1 MNGNAIEFCRAAGLL
16 VLLLGLAFA
25 IFQTAEVERIYVEV
39 FGSDYRPRVFITVLL
54 TWVPRGVMLILVTEV
69 ARRMIYLR

>member
-1 MNGNAIEFCRAAGLL
+1 MNGNAIEFGRAAGLL

-25 IFQTAEVERIYVEV
+25 ISETAEIPDLLLGFWGDDLRVT
-39 FGSDYRPRVFITVLL
+39 VFIAVLL
-54 TWVPRGVMLILVTEV
+54 TWVPRGVMLLLIAEI